1 MKFEDEAKLIVEAV
15 AKTATS
21 KRTRKLARDVGG
33 RVATGVKSLGIR
45 VFSEVVDRLGD
56 DKSDSINRTKPY
68 RAKPVSAQEA
78 ALKFNSAQTSP
89 TRDSTATNASHA
101 PSPEGDEKDELCDP
115 DANTASAQD
124 VQMPRSTGCTDA
136 AGPSKNRYGIDR
148 VVLLVRHPD
157 RAFAYW
163 EIDEQRVDKEATG
176 RLELLDANRDEV
188 LDHVQVDPVQGRHY
202 FMLKDPQ
209 LRYIVQ
215 LKCLGTDQDWVL
227 LSRSHPG
234 QYDPENPTG
243 SQPPTKNE

>member
-45 VFSEVVDRLGD
+45 VFSEVKERLGED
-56 DKSDSINRTKPY
+56 AVSSSSRTKPY

-78 ALKFNSAQTSP
+78 ASKFASLIRSEAPNAPVTNTSRTP
-89 TRDSTATNASHA
+89 K
-101 PSPEGDEKDELCDP
+101 PEVSQSVGESEVPFVP
-115 DANTASAQD
+115 DATTNS
-124 VQMPRSTGCTDA
+124 PH
-136 AGPSKNRYGIDR
+136 KNRYGIDR

-176 RLELLDANRDEV
+176 RLELLEATGDEI
-188 LDHVQVDPVQGRHY
+188 LEQVQVDPVQGRHY
-202 FMLKDPQ
+202 FMLKDPE

-215 LKCLGTDQDWVL
+215 LKSLGPDQEWVL